1 MSDSLLSIVRC
12 GVFGTGGFAREL
24 AWHLMDAEFVSDKTI
39 IQNDVT
45 VKFLSEIDE
54 SFNHINGFEVI
65 SEQEFFKSA
74 TSGTELFVIAVGENS
89 KRIQLVKKS
98 KDKGLHPIG
107 VISRFARVGYSV
119 ILGDGIILC
128 PGVTIMPNVVI
139 GNYFQGH
146 LNSYVAHD
154 CVIGDF
160 VTLLPGAICSGRVE
174 IKNNVTIGA
183 GASIKNGSRLK
194 PLTIGE
200 GSIVGIGAVVT
211 KDVPSGCVVVGNPA
225 KIVRGL

>member
-1 MSDSLLSIVRC
+1 MSDSLSTIVRC

-24 AWHLMDAEFVSDKTI
+24 AWHIADSEFISERGI
-39 IQNDVT
+39 LQNEVT
-45 VKFLSEIDE
+45 VNFLSESDE
-54 SFNHINGFEVI
+54 PLNHINGFDVI
-65 SEQEFFKSA
+65 SEEKFFKSA
-74 TSGTELFVIAVGENS
+74 TSGTESFVIAIGENS

-98 KDKGLHPIG
+98 KNQGLHPIG
-107 VISRFARVGYSV
+107 IVSRFARVGYSV
-119 ILGDGIILC
+119 FLGDGVILC
-128 PGVTIMPNVVI
+128 PGVTIMPHVVI

-154 CVIGDF
+154 CVLGDF

-183 GASIKNGSRLK
+183 GASIKNGSRSK

-200 GSIVGIGAVVT
+200 DSVVGIGAVVT

-225 KIVRGL
+225 KVVREL